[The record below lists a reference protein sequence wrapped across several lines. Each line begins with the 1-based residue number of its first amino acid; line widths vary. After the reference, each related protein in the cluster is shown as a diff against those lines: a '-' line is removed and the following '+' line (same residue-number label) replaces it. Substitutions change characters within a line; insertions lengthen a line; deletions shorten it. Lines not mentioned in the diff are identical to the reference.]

1 MTRFGASLLA
11 LLGAAAPLT
20 SQAPAD
26 TAASRDTVYLT
37 PIAVTATRS
46 PKDVFLTP
54 APTLV
59 LDRTD
64 VQARSPNGVADLF
77 RGQAGLDVS
86 GVGFNQIRPVI
97 RGQRGQRVLVLANG
111 ERLNNSRR
119 QQDFGEVPSLV
130 DVSTVERVEVVR
142 GPASVL
148 YGSDAIGGVVNIIT
162 RAPRVAGLHGTL
174 GGRYSDADQQT
185 RLNGSVAGR
194 FGGWSM
200 QLEGSLRSADSYDA
214 PAGTFGDI
222 TLQDKT
228 RVADTG
234 GDDWSLGAYLG
245 YQFANG
251 HEAYAR
257 YEHYDADTTGFG
269 YVDPAAYAPGDLL
282 IRITYPHQS
291 FDKLS
296 AGYRVRGLRSALA
309 DQVDIGAYYQ
319 GNDRGLDLDIAIPT
333 GPGSRIDFAQ
343 RNETDLS
350 TIGLRAEA
358 KKLLGARVRL
368 TYGLD
373 AFRDRSRNSDSST
386 QTFVN
391 MGPIPPIVDTTTLV
405 PYATYRSIGA
415 FAQGDVSVSER
426 LSLLLGARYQSVRA
440 ATETTP
446 GITRPNTVSTDN
458 ALVGAGSA
466 VYRLTPAV
474 GLVGTVGR
482 AFRSP
487 NLVERFFEGPTPEG
501 SGYQISNPDLVPE
514 TSLNVDLGVRV
525 RTGRVYA
532 EAFVF
537 QNDIRDGIAIAPVLD
552 DTGGQVVVG
561 GLPAYNN
568 TNVDHLRFRG
578 VELSGQVRG
587 PLGFSLTAAF
597 THLDSQNVGDSVATP
612 VGETF
617 STSYRAALRWD
628 DARDRFFA
636 EYELRGNGSRKDA
649 LPVDNPVGP
658 TLPAFTV
665 HNARAGVTVVRRGL
679 HTQRVGVA
687 VLNLANALYAEF
699 TNASFFRPEAGRRV
713 LVTYDVTF

>member
-1 MTRFGASLLA
+1 MTRFGPSLLA
-11 LLGAAAPLT
+11 LLGVAAPLT
-20 SQAPAD
+20 AQAPAD

-97 RGQRGQRVLVLANG
+97 RGQRGQRVLVLADG

-119 QQDFGEVPSLV
+119 QQDFGEIPTLV

-162 RAPRVAGLHGTL
+162 RAPRLAGLHGTL
-174 GGRYSDADQQT
+174 GGRYSDGDQQA

-200 QLEGSLRSADSYDA
+200 QLEGSRRSADSYDA

-269 YVDPAAYAPGDLL
+269 YVDPAAYAPGDPF
-282 IRITYPHQS
+282 IRITYPHQA

-296 AGYRVRGLRSALA
+296 AGYRARGLRTAIA

-319 GNDRGLDLDIAIPT
+319 GNDRGLNLDIAIPT
-333 GPGSRIDFAQ
+333 GPGSRIDITQ

-358 KKLLGARVRL
+358 KKLLGARVQL

-373 AFRDRSRNSDSST
+373 AFRDRSRNSDSNAT
-386 QTFVN
+386 TFVN
-391 MGPIPPIVDTTTLV
+391 MGPIPPSVDTTPLI
-405 PYATYRSIGA
+405 PYATYRSLGA

-440 ATETTP
+440 ATEPTP
-446 GITRPNTVSTDN
+446 GISRSTIVSTDD

-466 VYRLTPAV
+466 VYRLTPV
-474 GLVGTVGR
+474 VSLVGTVGR

-487 NLVERFFEGPTPEG
+487 NLVERFFDGPTPEG
-501 SGYQISNPDLVPE
+501 VGYQVSNPDLRPE
-514 TSLNVDLGVRV
+514 TSLNVDLGMRV
-525 RTGRVYA
+525 RMGRVYA

-537 QNDIRDGIAIAPVLD
+537 QNDMRDGIRIAATG
-552 DTGGQVVVG
+552 DTVN
-561 GLPAYNN
+561 GLPEYRNV
-568 TNVDHLRFRG
+568 NVDRLRFRG
-578 VELSGQVRG
+578 VELSGNVRG
-587 PLGFSLTAAF
+587 PAGLSLAAAF
-597 THLDSQNVGDSVATP
+597 THLDSEDVLDPENP
-612 VGETF
+612 VGESF

-628 DARDRFFA
+628 DARDRLFA

-649 LPVDNPVGP
+649 LAGTSPVGA

-665 HNARAGVTVVRRGL
+665 HNARAGVTVLRRGL

-687 VLNLANALYAEF
+687 VLNLTNALYAEF
-699 TNASFFRPEAGRRV
+699 TNASFFRPEPGRRF